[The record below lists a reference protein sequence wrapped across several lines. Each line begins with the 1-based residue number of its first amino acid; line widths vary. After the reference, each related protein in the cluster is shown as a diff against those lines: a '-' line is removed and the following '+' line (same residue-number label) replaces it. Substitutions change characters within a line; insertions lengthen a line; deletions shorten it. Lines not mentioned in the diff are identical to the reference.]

1 MTRDQYIESLVAQGG
16 LSSKEM
22 YAMTKEWEA
31 KNQPREKV
39 KSNDP
44 AVEAETN
51 VGSEDGTVSE
61 SESGSSE
68 PPIMPGTV
76 ITKGDKDFKFIIDP
90 ETNQGIYFSKPAGD
104 DDARWIRAD
113 KEDDRG
119 LLEKASIA
127 YHFGHSDMDEKKVKQ
142 YEDHFKAQ
150 EEFKKKKKE
159 ALKKYAEDEK
169 LGWTGMIT
177 GGDGFQLSDIFN
189 FEGGFR
195 DEDGSLNIFSDDAR
209 WGEAI
214 SRFAGEGVELAI
226 DAVDFATDRIMDV
239 TLEPI
244 AGALHAMGVM
254 DFSDYTDDSFVGV
267 DFDNIIN
274 DTVAEFVIG
283 DAAYTG
289 QKDALGREKGKY
301 DFGEE
306 VGDLVESGVLS
317 IGAAMM
323 AAPQLLADT
332 KQMIGDTLG
341 IELPEGAQKIINSPL
356 MMAVLGPTG
365 KALWGANRLTQK
377 DVVEAG
383 EEAYNVFSKKA
394 EQLNMT
400 LADFGDVGMSEMMA
414 DAFTGGDAG
423 DYSLK
428 KRIGSF
434 VAGSTRITASALGS
448 LPSVAQSMIP
458 YVGIASIV
466 VGEAAR
472 TNMESKQDGRP
483 LDWARLGHAYTT
495 GASEGLLEL
504 VTKKIGMGMFKGLR
518 GGGKEAIE
526 QTLRQYGTK
535 VMKEFGQEGLSEV
548 GTLLINQIADAVYKD
563 EVTEY
568 FPKWGELI
576 DTFLIGGVM
585 GGGMS
590 SAGVGGQILRNTIAR
605 KNIKGNLNSA
615 GYKNLSGMFDSINP
629 LSEGG
634 LSQEIASGMEDSTS
648 KRQRLEDTKRIK
660 QTDDVK
666 TKPSKTQIEGTTE
679 VNQDAAREYV
689 ENKPATIKEQNVV
702 ETVTI
707 KDGKPV
713 TELTVDEKADA
724 AYDVLTNPSTEMF
737 LNTELKREV
746 EAGRMTTTKAEEIKA
761 NFKAQQG
768 AANRMQGLGYTGQQR
783 QKAIGLLAEEESL
796 QQEIKQVNNK
806 SLTETQQARIDE
818 INNEL
823 KTIRTDAY
831 NKATAEQQAK
841 IDEGVEKDLEFTKK
855 VTESEDGTF
864 TDPVGEN
871 KAVQTF
877 ESTQE
882 FLQFAKDKNIPN
894 VDAYT
899 DALVLPNGQ
908 ILINKQ
914 HMREAGAVGAGRH
927 EVLHKILKSQFT
939 GVNLENGRA
948 EKLKNEF
955 LKILK
960 ETDPKGYKLLIDTIT
975 YSDEVDGRLYTD
987 EYLKENPDEYLTI
1000 YASLLMEGKIPL
1012 ETFEKKP
1019 SLIKRLGNFFSS
1031 IFADAANEN
1040 PAGTNVKASDIGFES
1055 GQDLYDFVKGYVKD
1069 SESGV
1074 LSERAQKLSDQG
1086 REGGKSKT
1094 SKSKIVDVPVVSKA
1108 RQADLDKMTINQ
1120 RYAEDGYLPF
1130 EMKRRA
1136 DGRMELVQDFVG
1148 RGAARAALKQ
1158 RGEPTGD
1165 NKVKF
1170 SKTPYFQDRSSLTET
1185 DARDYDHAIRDKKMK
1200 DSPNREKSE
1209 KEFIEFHRS
1218 SYDRNSEKSL
1228 EESMEPNPLDGIKA
1242 IDKQLAKLVRDSGN
1256 ASVYAWFWEDVA
1268 SQPEEHNRRTRIYKE
1283 LLARKAKIE
1292 KLELDHNADEL
1303 RAKYK
1308 RTEGK
1313 AKEDIKLAIQ
1323 EKFKKLP
1330 SAVIDSG
1337 IDIYTGKPLP
1347 QQKFKFSKTAKTT
1360 PLEAINNLIPADIK
1374 TKEQF
1379 DNFMRNNKTAKVIA
1393 DAMLPGGVINNYIRS
1408 RETSRE
1414 QGNKMLDEMFERI
1427 FNFNP
1432 EAKRAD
1438 GTMVGPKGFGE
1449 SIFANTRFAKMV
1461 ANKALAEKSE
1471 RQKQEKRIDSKE
1483 AKEVA
1488 DDTKET
1494 KVKDDKLA
1502 KKPSETT
1509 NLGKEIEAKITKAVN
1524 KWAKTIEGDI
1534 GFAETRNIP
1543 QAVAEIYGE
1552 LFGFNPGTL
1561 VDKKRNFQKT
1571 DARGLTK
1578 AKQFLIKNAQS
1589 DHARMVELKNDMGK
1603 GTFVPNNVKNALF
1616 KDGKFTGTL
1625 KQYLDLINEKA
1636 TKPIYR
1642 DRTAQTIKGLLALHI
1657 RNRMLETAQPVQ
1669 GKRIQSGAKFSKSQ
1683 IRNNSIHKVH
1693 TEEGFEKSLKEAAQM
1708 TTMGSIMKMLGAP
1721 MKTINDA
1728 NRKTIVDDF
1737 IDSIKNNPFIISPL
1751 LAKLNL
1757 SNFGARNLTGK
1768 DWGTKQGADG
1778 PSIKERR
1785 EWNAFEKKNEI
1796 IENAK
1801 YYRVHEGGDNY
1812 TFMIAPETGLDQKM
1826 VKQLLKKTN
1835 PKTGKKYTLKEIKE
1849 DRHSLGVVKYANSSN
1864 VEFREAMEKKFVK
1877 QGVKPPPPSFVPA
1890 RGGMFWGK
1898 GDRNYEKAL
1907 KLAEKND
1914 KNPENEK
1921 AVEAINAA
1929 KRINIDPA
1937 TGKPDPKGKN
1947 PDTKKTWTKAE
1958 LDNINKKARNATLN
1972 QITKAVKNGMPIET
1986 AGMLVNKGYQGTNS
2000 IFKITIPFV
2009 GESTLI
2015 MTQGGLTE
2023 KAMKRLASEGGP
2035 FSEITTEEHSP
2046 PVSMSMGQWMVGLA
2060 HDVANMDNKGEFTT
2074 NERTAIQEA
2083 IDREAVQVVL
2093 DIATDVA
2100 LNENGFRDKVLEGQ
2114 TIKTKNVAWNRLNR
2128 ANHEGNPSPLEK
2140 IELENG
2146 KTAAEKTGITPN
2158 PKFSKSFKNN
2168 PSALNYQ
2175 QKLINDNAIDPEA
2188 LTTKDAKD
2196 RLNISM
2202 PVQILKNDRVIKN
2215 SNLNPDIM
2223 VPTVTAEK
2231 MKTVMLNSFK
2241 TRVKA
2246 SKSNPKRKGISVFDF
2261 DDTLARTKEKVIVN
2275 MIDGTT
2281 KEISAAQFAK
2291 QAGTLTEQG
2300 AEFDFSNFE
2309 NVAKGTKEG
2318 PLADL
2323 ARKRQGKFGSGD
2335 IFVLTARPNSAGPA
2349 IQAFLKSIGID
2360 IPLQN
2365 ITGLS
2370 DGTAQAKADWVLN
2383 KTAEGYNDF
2392 YFADDS
2398 FANVAG
2404 VKAVLD
2410 AVDVKNKVQQAKFS
2424 KSKRLN
2430 KEMNVI
2436 LEEVTGVESF
2446 KQYSDVRARL
2456 KGKKKDG
2463 GLFKRFLRQFT
2474 ITPSADD
2481 FAGLTYAFRGTGEQ
2495 GNRHAKWIEDNLIKP
2510 YDKAELELMSAKKAV
2525 ANDFAALK
2533 KQFPNLRTKRNSF
2546 GISRNPLLAQIGVG
2560 PFTKSQAVRVYMWNK
2575 QGMDI
2580 PGMSKRDIA
2589 DLVKAVEAD
2598 NELNIFADEV
2608 ILIQKDAKYPPPQ
2621 ENWMAGD
2628 MKSDIL
2634 NGMDKGFRQELLAEW
2649 NENIEAVFTP
2659 ELYNKLEALYGSKY
2673 VEALKDSIRRMRSG
2687 SNRPIYTGGGAR
2699 IVNDMLDWL
2708 NASVGATMFINQK
2721 SGLLQTLSAV
2731 NFINWG
2737 DNNIYAA
2744 AKAFASKDFYPT
2756 FLKLM
2761 NSDYLV
2767 NRRDGLKINVNEAE
2781 LVDAGKKGGFQGM
2794 VSYLLDKGFVI
2805 TRIMD
2810 SLAIAS
2816 GGATFFINRKAAL
2829 QKRVNPETGKLYTEA
2844 EAEAQAFED
2853 FYAIAEETQQSSNPS
2868 KISQQQA
2875 SLAGRVLLSFQ
2886 NVTMQFNRKTKK
2898 SILDFIKRRKK
2909 PGMTQR
2915 ESDMSNLSSVMYYVG
2930 MQNLIFHSLQQALF
2944 AGLFDDDEEEDK
2956 NRAAGIANG
2965 MVDSLLFGLGFGG
2978 AGIATIKNLVMRMH
2992 SESKKKSP
3000 DYEEPLWDIFDVS
3013 PVLDSKVRKLRQA
3026 AKSFSWNM
3034 KEIKRR
3040 GWSLDNPAYLAVSQI
3055 VSAFLNLPADRVL
3068 NIANNMSNAMDE
3080 ETRVWQKVALT
3091 LGWSPYILGLPYW
3104 GRQSTIDR
3112 EAKEDAKLQEN
3123 YKKQVQKVKKKGF
3136 TKKIPLS
3143 GPNHYKP
3150 EGQSGVDF
3158 MQVER
3163 PDGTI
3168 QYYVKP

>member
-1 MTRDQYIESLVAQGG
+1 MTKDQYIESLVAQGG

-31 KNQPREKV
+31 KNKPQEKV

-51 VGSEDGTVSE
+51 VGSENNTVSE
-61 SESGSSE
+61 SENGSSE
-68 PPIMPGTV
+68 PLIMPDTV
-76 ITKGDKDFKFIIDP
+76 VTKGDKDFKFTIDP
-90 ETNQGIYFSKPAGD
+90 ETNQPVYYSKPAGD
-104 DDARWIRAD
+104 KDVDWTVAD

-127 YHFGHSDMDEKKVKQ
+127 YHFGHSDMSEEKVKE

-159 ALKKYAEDEK
+159 ALIQYAEDEK
-169 LGWTGMIT
+169 KGWYGM
-177 GGDGFQLSDIFN
+177 LA
-189 FEGGFR
+189 EGR
-195 DEDGSLNIFSDDAR
+195 I
-209 WGEAI
+209 GEGI
-214 SRFAGEGVELAI
+214 SRLAGETIELGI
-226 DAVDFATDRIMDV
+226 DAIDFATDRFIDV

-244 AGALHAMGVM
+244 AGALDAMGIM
-254 DFSDYTDDSFVGV
+254 DFSDYEDDSFVGV
-267 DFDNIIN
+267 SFDNIIN
-274 DTVAEFVIG
+274 DTVAEFVLG

-289 QKDALGREKGKY
+289 QKDALGNVKGKY

-323 AAPQLLADT
+323 ATPQLLADT
-332 KQMIGDTLG
+332 KKMIGDSLG
-341 IELPEGAQKIINSPL
+341 ITLPPGAQEIINSPL
-356 MMAVLGPTG
+356 MAATMPGLSTLNA
-365 KALWGANRLTQK
+365 LTQK
-377 DVVEAG
+377 DLVEKG

-394 EQLNMT
+394 ELLNMT
-400 LADFGDVGMSEMMA
+400 LADFGDVGMSEMMG
-414 DAFTGGDAG
+414 DAFTGGDDG
-423 DYSLK
+423 DYDLK

-483 LDWARLGHAYTT
+483 LDWARLGHAYVT

-504 VTKKIGMGMFKGLR
+504 VTKKIGSGMLKSLR
-518 GGGKEAIE
+518 GGTKEVVE
-526 QTLRQYGTK
+526 QTLKQYGVK

-548 GTLLINQIADAVYKD
+548 GTLLINQVADAVYKD

-568 FPKWGELI
+568 FPKFGELI

-590 SAGVGGQILRNTIAR
+590 ATGVGGQILRNTIAR
-605 KNIKGNLNSA
+605 KNIKGKLNSA
-615 GYKNLSGMFDSINP
+615 GFNKIHSMFDSINP

-634 LSQEIASGMEDSTS
+634 LSQEIGSGMEDSTS

-660 QTDDVK
+660 QVDDIK
-666 TKPSKTQIEGTTE
+666 KKPSKTEIEQTQQTAQ
-679 VNQDAAREYV
+679 QDAMENAVRE
-689 ENKPATIKEQNVV
+689 NTADNIKEQNVA
-702 ETVTI
+702 ETVSI

-746 EAGRMTTTKAEEIKA
+746 EAGNMTTTKADEIKA

-783 QKAIGLLAEEESL
+783 QQAIGLVAEKENL
-796 QQEIKQVNNK
+796 QKKVDEGDKA
-806 SLTETQQARIDE
+806 LTKTEQARIEE

-823 KTIRTDAY
+823 ASIPRS
-831 NKATAEQQAK
+831 AEQQAN
-841 IDEGVEKDLEFTKK
+841 IDKQVEKDIEFTEKFGNVGKK
-855 VTESEDGTF
+855 DGEF
-864 TDPVGEN
+864 EGAVGEN
-871 KAVQTF
+871 KAVQVF
-877 ESTQE
+877 ETTQE
-882 FLQFAKDKNIPN
+882 FEQLAKDNNIN
-894 VDAYT
+894 VDET
-899 DALVLPNGQ
+899 VDGFVLPNGQ
-908 ILINKQ
+908 IFLNKQ
-914 HMREAGAVGAGRH
+914 KMREAGAIGVGRH
-927 EVLHKILKSQFT
+927 ELLHKILKQQFS
-939 GVNLENGRA
+939 GPNG

-955 LKILK
+955 LKILQ
-960 ETDPKGYKLLIDTIT
+960 ETDPQGYALLMDKMKL
-975 YSDEVDGRLYTD
+975 YSEQ
-987 EYLKENPDEYLTI
+987 ELKNAPDEYLAN
-1000 YASLLMEGKIPL
+1000 YASLLMEGAIPL
-1012 ETFEKKP
+1012 ETFETKP
-1019 SLIKRLGNFFSS
+1019 SLIERLSNFFSS

-1040 PAGTNVKASDIGFES
+1040 PAGPNVKASDIGFKS

-1074 LSERAQKLSDQG
+1074 LSDRAQQLAEKG
-1086 REGGKSKT
+1086 VEGTGEIAKKANLRKP
-1094 SKSKIVDVPVVSKA
+1094 SKSKKVVSKA
-1108 RQADLDKMTINQ
+1108 RQAELETLTPNQ
-1120 RYAEDGYLPF
+1120 RLALEGKGPLTMIRD
-1130 EMKRRA
+1130 A
-1136 DGRMELVQDFVG
+1136 DGKLVMDYGPIAETLDRRKSPYRNVKG
-1148 RGAARAALKQ
+1148 RSGI
-1158 RGEPTGD
+1158 P
-1165 NKVKF
+1165 KF
-1170 SKTPYFQDRSSLTET
+1170 SKTQ
-1185 DARDYDHAIRDKKMK
+1185 
-1200 DSPNREKSE
+1200 
-1209 KEFIEFHRS
+1209 
-1218 SYDRNSEKSL
+1218 
-1228 EESMEPNPLDGIKA
+1228 KA
-1242 IDKQLAKLVRDSGN
+1242 
-1256 ASVYAWFWEDVA
+1256 
-1268 SQPEEHNRRTRIYKE
+1268 
-1283 LLARKAKIE
+1283 
-1292 KLELDHNADEL
+1292 
-1303 RAKYK
+1303 
-1308 RTEGK
+1308 
-1313 AKEDIKLAIQ
+1313 
-1323 EKFKKLP
+1323 
-1330 SAVIDSG
+1330 
-1337 IDIYTGKPLP
+1337 
-1347 QQKFKFSKTAKTT
+1347 T
-1360 PLEAINNLIPADIK
+1360 PLEAINDLIPANIK

-1379 DNFMRNNKTAKVIA
+1379 DAFMRDNKTALPIA
-1393 DAMLPGGVINNYIRS
+1393 SALLPGGVINNYIRS

-1414 QGNKMLDEMFERI
+1414 QGDKMIDEMYERI

-1432 EAKRAD
+1432 EATRAD
-1438 GTMVGPKGFGE
+1438 GTIVGPKGFGE

-1471 RQKQEKRIDSKE
+1471 KQKQEKRIDSKE

-1509 NLGKEIEAKITKAVN
+1509 GLGKETEAEITKAVN

-1543 QAVAEIYGE
+1543 QAVAEIYGKM
-1552 LFGFNPGTL
+1552 FGFNPETL

-1589 DHARMVELKNDMGK
+1589 DHSRMVELKNDMGK

-1669 GKRIQSGAKFSKSQ
+1669 GKRVQSGAKFAKSK
-1683 IRNNSIHKVH
+1683 IDNNSLLDTLTQSGID
-1693 TEEGFEKSLKEAAQM
+1693 TMMKS
-1708 TTMGSIMKMLGAP
+1708 MGESYT
-1721 MKTINDA
+1721 TINKS
-1728 NRKTIVDDF
+1728 NRKAF
-1737 IDSIKNNPFIISPL
+1737 Q
-1751 LAKLNL
+1751 
-1757 SNFGARNLTGK
+1757 
-1768 DWGTKQGADG
+1768 TKIEN
-1778 PSIKERR
+1778 SIKESGMPLSMF
-1785 EWNAFEKKNEI
+1785 N
-1796 IENAK
+1796 
-1801 YYRVHEGGDNY
+1801 
-1812 TFMIAPETGLDQKM
+1812 
-1826 VKQLLKKTN
+1826 LLKMGNFGRKRVYGNNNKKYTTKLQAKAAGIKN
-1835 PKTGKKYTLKEIKE
+1835 PKTYFEKQDGTYVEKGKP
-1849 DRHSLGVVKYANSSN
+1849 GSN
-1864 VEFREAMEKKFVK
+1864 PKDSNQWVAAVGNPYYG
-1877 QGVKPPPPSFVPA
+1877 QSDPA
-1890 RGGMFWGK
+1890 YK
-1898 GDRNYEKAL
+1898 DAK
-1907 KLAEKND
+1907 KLAEAND
-1914 KNPENEK
+1914 SKYPKDKLDNL
-1921 AVEAINAA
+1921 IAA
-1929 KRINIDPA
+1929 KRIEIPFVKDKNGKQIPRKLTLQEKADNKIQEEINMDALMDFIDLLNKKKDGKLVIPLEVA
-1937 TGKPDPKGKN
+1937 GMFVAQSYQATTGLMKIAAPFVGVSERFIRAKGINPSTGKP
-1947 PDTKKTWTKAE
+1947 
-1958 LDNINKKARNATLN
+1958 
-1972 QITKAVKNGMPIET
+1972 VKQ
-1986 AGMLVNKGYQGTNS
+1986 AQRK
-2000 IFKITIPFV
+2000 
-2009 GESTLI
+2009 ESFI
-2015 MTQGGLTE
+2015 
-2023 KAMKRLASEGGP
+2023 
-2035 FSEITTEEHSP
+2035 EEHSP
-2046 PVSMSMGQWMVGLA
+2046 PVNVIGAAILWGLKNGGLGRIKQGIKDNFIQVQLSNNA
-2060 HDVANMDNKGEFTT
+2060 DLKIDKAKLDANLPEGVSILTPNAGIIRLAAAGINTNTIVDLNTGKSLADKAGLPLPQELRSNASAVNYQNRLLVDASALQSDPKNEAKFLDKPIMTLEKAKG
-2074 NERTAIQEA
+2074 NLKVSRPVQKLKQEA
-2083 IDREAVQVVL
+2083 VDKGVK
-2093 DIATDVA
+2093 DV
-2100 LNENGFRDKVLEGQ
+2100 GDQ
-2114 TIKTKNVAWNRLNR
+2114 I
-2128 ANHEGNPSPLEK
+2128 
-2140 IELENG
+2140 
-2146 KTAAEKTGITPN
+2146 
-2158 PKFSKSFKNN
+2158 FSRTQD
-2168 PSALNYQ
+2168 AQ
-2175 QKLINDNAIDPEA
+2175 QR
-2188 LTTKDAKD
+2188 KD
-2196 RLNISM
+2196 
-2202 PVQILKNDRVIKN
+2202 
-2215 SNLNPDIM
+2215 
-2223 VPTVTAEK
+2223 T
-2231 MKTVMLNSFK
+2231 MLNSFE
-2241 TRVKA
+2241 TRIRA
-2246 SKSNPKRKGISVFDF
+2246 SRSNPKKKGISVFDF

-2281 KEISAAQFAK
+2281 KEISAAEFAK
-2291 QAGTLTEQG
+2291 QAGVLTAQG
-2300 AEFDFSNFE
+2300 AEFDFINFE

-2370 DGTAQAKADWVLN
+2370 DGTPQAKADWVLN

-2424 KSKRLN
+2424 KTKRLN
-2430 KEMNVI
+2430 TEINKI
-2436 LEEVTGVESF
+2436 LEEVTGTKAF
-2446 KQYSDVRARL
+2446 KQYSTVRARL
-2456 KGKKKDG
+2456 EGKKKDG
-2463 GLFKRFLRQFT
+2463 GLGKRFLRQFT

-2510 YDKAELELMSAKKAV
+2510 YNKAELELMSAKITV

-2533 KQFPNLRTKRNSF
+2533 KQFPSLKTKRNMF
-2546 GISRNPLLAQIGVG
+2546 GIKRNPLLAQTGIG

-2575 QGMDI
+2575 QGMEI

-2589 DLVKAVEAD
+2589 DLVKFVEGD
-2598 NELNIFADEV
+2598 NELNVFADEV
-2608 ILIQKDAKYPPPQ
+2608 ILIQKDGKYPAPKN
-2621 ENWMAGD
+2621 NWMAGD

-2634 NGMDKGFRQELLAEW
+2634 NGMDKGFRQKLLTEW
-2649 NENIEAVFTP
+2649 NENVEAVFTP
-2659 ELYNKLEALYGSKY
+2659 ELYNKLEALYGTKY

-2699 IVNDMLDWL
+2699 MVNDMLDWL
-2708 NASVGATMFINQK
+2708 NASVGVTMFINQK
-2721 SGLLQTLSAV
+2721 SGLLQGLSTV

-2737 DNNIYAA
+2737 DNNLYAA
-2744 AKAFASKDFYPT
+2744 AKAFAGPDFYPT
-2756 FLKLM
+2756 WLRLV

-2794 VSYLLDKGFVI
+2794 VSFLLDKGFVL

-2810 SLAIAS
+2810 SLAIAT

-2844 EAEAQAFED
+2844 EADQQAFDD
-2853 FYAIAEETQQSSNPS
+2853 FYAVAEETQQSSNPS

-2898 SILDFIKRRKK
+2898 SILDFVKRRRK

-2944 AGLFDDDEEEDK
+2944 AGLFEEDDEEEK
-2956 NRAAGIANG
+2956 NRGADIANG
-2965 MVDSLLFGLGFGG
+2965 MLDSLLFGLGFGG
-2978 AGIATIKNLVMRMH
+2978 AGIATLKNLVIRMYKE
-2992 SESKKKSP
+2992 SEKKSP

-3013 PVLDSKVRKLRQA
+3013 PVLDSKIRKLRQA

-3055 VSAFLNLPADRVL
+3055 ISAFFNLPVDRVM
-3068 NIANNMSNAMDE
+3068 NITNNMRNVMDE
-3080 ETRVWQKVALT
+3080 ETRMWQKIALT
-3091 LGWSPYILGLPYW
+3091 LGWSPYILNLPYW
-3104 GRQSTIDR
+3104 GRQSTIDK
-3112 EAKEDAKLQEN
+3112 EAKEDEQLKIDH
-3123 YKKQVQKVKKKGF
+3123 KKQVEQVKKKGF

-3150 EGQSGVDF
+3150 TGELGVDY
-3158 MQVER
+3158 MQVNR

>member
-1 MTRDQYIESLVAQGG
+1 MTKDEYVKQLVAGG
-16 LSSKEM
+16 GYTSQQIYDMGNSFKGDEP
-22 YAMTKEWEA
+22 AEE
-31 KNQPREKV
+31 V
-39 KSNDP
+39 KTNDP
-44 AVEAETN
+44 AVNAEASAGSENNTASQ
-51 VGSEDGTVSE
+51 SEDGSSE
-61 SESGSSE
+61 S
-68 PPIMPGTV
+68 PTIMPGQV
-76 ITKGDKDFKFIIDP
+76 ITKGGYEHKYQIDP
-90 ETNQGIYFSKPAGD
+90 ETKQGVYYRRPAGKD
-104 DDARWIRAD
+104 VNWTNLG
-113 KEDDRG
+113 EDDSESG
-119 LLEKASIA
+119 MLDKASTA
-127 YHFGHSDMDEKKVKQ
+127 YHFGHSDMSASKRKK
-142 YEDHFKAQ
+142 YEDQIKARNQ
-150 EEFKKKKKE
+150 HLKDVKE
-159 ALKKYAEDEK
+159 ARLQYARDEK
-169 LGWTGMIT
+169 LGWAGMIT
-177 GGDGFQLSDIFN
+177 GGDGLQFSDIFD
-189 FEGGFR
+189 FRGFGH
-195 DEDGSLNIFSDDAR
+195 EKGWNIFADDAR
-209 WGEAI
+209 WGEATA
-214 SRFAGEGVELAI
+214 RFIGEGVELAVDTI
-226 DAVDFATDRIMDV
+226 DFATDRIMDV

-244 AGALHAMGVM
+244 AGALNAAGIL
-254 DFSDYTDDSFVGV
+254 DLSDYEDDSFVGIE
-267 DFDNIIN
+267 FDNVIN
-274 DTVAEFVIG
+274 DIVSEFVVG

-306 VGDLVESGVLS
+306 VGDLVESGMLS
-317 IGAAMM
+317 IGAGMM
-323 AAPQLLADT
+323 AMPQLLADT
-332 KQMIGDTLG
+332 KKMIGESMGDF
-341 IELPEGAQKIINSPL
+341 LPPGAQAFLHSPL
-356 MMAVLGPTG
+356 MHATMPGL
-365 KALWGANRLTQK
+365 ANLDSLTQGDIVK
-377 DVVEAG
+377 AG
-383 EEAYNVFSKKA
+383 EEAYNIYSKKA
-394 EQLNMT
+394 NQLNLT
-400 LADFGDVGMSEMMA
+400 LADFGPVGMSEMMGEA
-414 DAFTGGDAG
+414 FVKYEKDASGEYVLDKNGD
-423 DYSLK
+423 K
-428 KRIGSF
+428 KRIPQSLGDRLKSF

-448 LPSVAQSMIP
+448 LPSVAQSMVP

-466 VGEAAR
+466 AGEAAR

-483 LDWARLGHAYTT
+483 LNWARLGHAYTT

-518 GGGKEAIE
+518 GGGKEVIE

-535 VMKEFGQEGLSEV
+535 VMKEFGQEGLSEL
-548 GTLLINQIADAVYKD
+548 GTLLINQAADKLYKD
-563 EVTEY
+563 EVDEW
-568 FPKWGELI
+568 FPAWGEVI

-590 SAGVGGQILRNTIAR
+590 SVGVGGQMIRNTIAR

-615 GYKNLSGMFDSINP
+615 GFKKLSTALDSINP
-629 LSEGG
+629 FSEGG

-648 KRQRLEDTKRIK
+648 ERQRLQDTKRIK
-660 QTDDVK
+660 QVDEIK
-666 TKPSKTQIEGTTE
+666 NKPSKTEIQKTSEIARNDAMENAVIENTAD
-679 VNQDAAREYV
+679 N
-689 ENKPATIKEQNVV
+689 IKEQNVV
-702 ETVTI
+702 ETVSI
-707 KDGKPV
+707 KNGKPV
-713 TELTVDEKADA
+713 TELTVDEKSDA
-724 AYDVLTNPSTEMF
+724 FYKVLTNPSTEMF

-746 EAGRMTTTKAEEIKA
+746 EAGNMTTTKAEEIKA

-768 AANRMQGLGYTGQQR
+768 AANQMKGSDLTGQQR
-783 QKAIGLLAEEESL
+783 QKVISLLAEEKNL
-796 QQEIKQVNNK
+796 QETIKQRNNK
-806 SLTETQQARIDE
+806 ALTEKEQARVDE

-823 KTIRTDAY
+823 STISNDAY
-831 NKATAEQQAK
+831 NQKTAEQQAK
-841 IDEGVEKDLEFTKK
+841 IDEGVEKDIDYTKK
-855 VTESEDGTF
+855 VTEGEDGTF
-864 TDPVGEN
+864 NNAVGEN
-871 KAVQTF
+871 KSVQTW
-877 ESTQE
+877 ESTKE
-882 FLQFAKDKNIPN
+882 FLEFAKDNNIEA
-894 VDAYT
+894 DAYT
-899 DALVLPNGQ
+899 DAIVLENGQ

-914 HMREAGAVGAGRH
+914 HMREAGAIGAGRH

-939 GVNLENGRA
+939 GVNLKNGKA
-948 EKLKNEF
+948 EKLKDQF
-955 LKILK
+955 LKILE
-960 ETDPKGYKLLIDTIT
+960 ETDPEGYKLLMDTIT
-975 YSDEVDGRLYTD
+975 YSEDGYRLYSD
-987 EYLKENPDEYLTI
+987 EYLKDNPDEYLTI
-1000 YASLLMEGKIPL
+1000 YASLLMEKKIPL

-1019 SLIKRLGNFFSS
+1019 SLIKRLSNFFSN

-1040 PAGTNVKASDIGFES
+1040 PAGTNVKASDIGFKD
-1055 GQDLYDFVKGYVKD
+1055 GKDLYNFVKGYVKD

-1074 LSERAQKLSDQG
+1074 LSDRAQKLSDQG
-1086 REGGKSKT
+1086 REGSKSKT
-1094 SKSKIVDVPVVSKA
+1094 SKSKKPTISKA
-1108 RQADLDKMTINQ
+1108 RQADLDKMTPNQ
-1120 RYAEDGYLPF
+1120 RLALEGKGPLTMIRD
-1130 EMKRRA
+1130 A
-1136 DGRMELVQDFVG
+1136 DGKLVMGYGPIAETLDG
-1148 RGAARAALKQ
+1148 RKSPYKNVKGRS
-1158 RGEPTGD
+1158 GIP
-1165 NKVKF
+1165 KF
-1170 SKTPYFQDRSSLTET
+1170 SKT
-1185 DARDYDHAIRDKKMK
+1185 KK
-1200 DSPNREKSE
+1200 
-1209 KEFIEFHRS
+1209 
-1218 SYDRNSEKSL
+1218 
-1228 EESMEPNPLDGIKA
+1228 A
-1242 IDKQLAKLVRDSGN
+1242 
-1256 ASVYAWFWEDVA
+1256 
-1268 SQPEEHNRRTRIYKE
+1268 
-1283 LLARKAKIE
+1283 
-1292 KLELDHNADEL
+1292 
-1303 RAKYK
+1303 
-1308 RTEGK
+1308 
-1313 AKEDIKLAIQ
+1313 
-1323 EKFKKLP
+1323 
-1330 SAVIDSG
+1330 
-1337 IDIYTGKPLP
+1337 
-1347 QQKFKFSKTAKTT
+1347 T
-1360 PLEAINNLIPADIK
+1360 PLEAINDLIPASIK

-1379 DNFMRNNKTAKVIA
+1379 DAFMRDNKTALPIA
-1393 DAMLPGGVINNYIRS
+1393 SALLPGGVINNYIRS

-1414 QGNKMLDEMFERI
+1414 QGDKMIDEMYERI

-1432 EAKRAD
+1432 EATRAD
-1438 GTMVGPKGFGE
+1438 GTIVGPKGFGE

-1471 RQKQEKRIDSKE
+1471 KQKQEKRIDSKE

-1509 NLGKEIEAKITKAVN
+1509 GLDKQTEAKITKAVN

-1552 LFGFNPGTL
+1552 MFGFNPETL

-1669 GKRIQSGAKFSKSQ
+1669 GKRIQSGAKFSRSI
-1683 IRNNSIHKVH
+1683 IRKNSLHNLTTKY
-1693 TEEGFEKSLKEAAQM
+1693 GLGLSLKDAAQM
-1708 TTMGSIMKMLGAP
+1708 TNINQIMKMLGVP
-1721 MKTINDA
+1721 MKTINDD

-1737 IDSIKNNPFIISPL
+1737 VNSISTNEAIITPL
-1751 LAKLNL
+1751 IARLNL
-1757 SNFGARNLTGK
+1757 SNFGASNFTGK
-1768 DWGTKQGADG
+1768 DWGNPNNKK
-1778 PSIKERR
+1778 IRLKERN
-1785 EWNAFEKKNEI
+1785 EWSEFKSKNKVI
-1796 IENAK
+1796 NSAN
-1801 YYRVHEGGDNY
+1801 YYRVDKGKGDY
-1812 TFMIAPETGLDQKM
+1812 TFIIGEKYINKKGKTAYRKPSQEVL
-1826 VKQLLKKTN
+1826 VKKF
-1835 PKTGKKYTLKEIKE
+1835 GKK
-1849 DRHSLGVVKYANSSN
+1849 GVT
-1864 VEFREAMEKKFVK
+1864 
-1877 QGVKPPPPSFVPA
+1877 PPPPNFVPA
-1890 RGGMFWGK
+1890 RGGMFHGTN
-1898 GDRNYEKAL
+1898 DPNYIKAMD
-1907 KLAEKND
+1907 AARIND
-1914 KNPENEK
+1914 KKNSNK
-1921 AVEAINAA
+1921 QAIKDINAA

-1947 PDTKKTWTKAE
+1947 PKTGKTWTKAE
-1958 LDNINKKARNATLN
+1958 LDTINKKARNATLN
-1972 QITKAVKNGMPIET
+1972 QIKQAVKNGMPIET

-2023 KAMKRLASEGGP
+2023 KAIKLLAREGGP

-2046 PVSMSMGQWMVGLA
+2046 PVSMNMGQWMVALA
-2060 HDVANMDNKGEFTT
+2060 YDMANMNSEGEFTT
-2074 NERTAIQEA
+2074 DETNVIEKA
-2083 IDREAVQVVL
+2083 IDRNAIQVVL

-2100 LNENGFRDKVLEGQ
+2100 LNENGFRDKILEGQ
-2114 TIKTKNVAWNRLNR
+2114 TIKTRNVAWNRLNR

-2140 IELENG
+2140 IELEDG
-2146 KTAAEKTGITPN
+2146 RTAADKTGITPN

-2215 SNLNPDIM
+2215 SELNPDIM

-2231 MKTVMLNSFK
+2231 MKTVMVNSFE

-2370 DGTAQAKADWVLN
+2370 DGTPQAKADWVLN

-2424 KSKRLN
+2424 KSKKLN
-2430 KEMNVI
+2430 TEINKI
-2436 LEEVTGVESF
+2436 LEEVTGTKAF
-2446 KQYSDVRARL
+2446 KKYSTVRARL
-2456 KGKKKDG
+2456 EGKKKDG

-2510 YDKAELELMSAKKAV
+2510 YNKAELELMSAKIAV

-2533 KQFPNLRTKRNSF
+2533 KQFPSLKTKRNTF
-2546 GISRNPLLAQIGVG
+2546 GIKRNPLLAQTGIG

-2575 QGMDI
+2575 QGMEI

-2589 DLVKAVEAD
+2589 DLVKFVEGD
-2598 NELNIFADEV
+2598 NELNVFADEV
-2608 ILIQKDAKYPPPQ
+2608 ILIQKDGKYPAPKN
-2621 ENWMAGD
+2621 NWMAGD

-2634 NGMDKGFRQELLAEW
+2634 NGMDKGFRQKLLTEW

-2673 VEALKDSIRRMRSG
+2673 IEALKDSIRRMRSG
-2687 SNRPIYTGGGAR
+2687 SNRPVYTGGGAR

-2708 NASVGATMFINQK
+2708 NASVGVTMFINQK
-2721 SGLLQTLSAV
+2721 SGLLQTLSSV

-2744 AKAFASKDFYPT
+2744 AKAFASADFYPT

-2794 VSYLLDKGFVI
+2794 VSFLLDKGFVI

-2816 GGATFFINRKAAL
+2816 GGATFFINRKAAM
-2829 QKRVNPETGKLYTEA
+2829 QKRTNPETGKLYTEA
-2844 EAEAQAFED
+2844 EAEAQAFQD

-2898 SILDFIKRRKK
+2898 SILDFVKRRRK

-2944 AGLFDDDEEEDK
+2944 AGLFDDEEEKEK
-2956 NRAAGIANG
+2956 NRGADIANG
-2965 MVDSLLFGLGFGG
+2965 MLDSLLFGLGFGG
-2978 AGIATIKNLVMRMH
+2978 AFISTLKNVTMRMYEEH
-2992 SESKKKSP
+2992 KKKSP
-3000 DYEEPLWDIFDVS
+3000 DYEEPLWDLFDVS
-3013 PVLDSKVRKLRQA
+3013 PVIDSKIRKLRQA

-3040 GWSLDNPAYLAVSQI
+3040 GWSLDNPAYLAISQI
-3055 VSAFLNLPADRVL
+3055 ISAFFNLPVDRVM
-3068 NIANNMSNAMDE
+3068 NITNNMRNAMDE
-3080 ETRVWQKVALT
+3080 ETRMWQKIALT
-3091 LGWSPYILGLPYW
+3091 LGWSPYILNLPYW
-3104 GRQSTIDR
+3104 GRQSTIDK
-3112 EAKEDAKLQEN
+3112 EAKEDAKLKEN
-3123 YKKQVQKVKKKGF
+3123 YKKQIQRVKKKGF

>member
-1 MTRDQYIESLVAQGG
+1 MTKDQYIESLVAQGG

-31 KNQPREKV
+31 KNKPQEKV

-51 VGSEDGTVSE
+51 VGSEDNTVSE
-61 SESGSSE
+61 SESGSLE
-68 PPIMPGTV
+68 QPIMPDTV
-76 ITKGDKDFKFIIDP
+76 VTKGGKDFKFTIDP
-90 ETNQGIYFSKPAGD
+90 ETNQAIYYSKPAGD
-104 DDARWIRAD
+104 RDVDWTIAD

-142 YEDHFKAQ
+142 YEDQFKAQ
-150 EEFKKKKKE
+150 AEFKKKKKE
-159 ALKKYAEDEK
+159 ALKQYALDEEK
-169 LGWTGMIT
+169 GWYGM
-177 GGDGFQLSDIFN
+177 L
-189 FEGGFR
+189 FEGR
-195 DEDGSLNIFSDDAR
+195 I
-209 WGEAI
+209 GEGL
-214 SRFAGEGVELAI
+214 SRLAGETIELGI
-226 DAVDFATDRIMDV
+226 DAIDFATDRIVDV

-244 AGALHAMGVM
+244 AGALDAIGIL
-254 DFSDYTDDSFVGV
+254 DFSDYEDDSFVGV
-267 DFDNIIN
+267 SFDNIIN

-283 DAAYTG
+283 DAAYADQT
-289 QKDALGREKGKY
+289 DALGRKKGKY

-323 AAPQLLADT
+323 ATPQLLADT

-341 IELPEGAQKIINSPL
+341 INLPPGAQEIFNSPL
-356 MMAVLGPTG
+356 MQVALGPGNPLKT
-365 KALWGANRLTQK
+365 LNTLTQR

-400 LADFGDVGMSEMMA
+400 LADFGDVGMSEMMG
-414 DAFTGGDAG
+414 DAFTGGDDG
-423 DYSLK
+423 DYDLK

-504 VTKKIGMGMFKGLR
+504 VTKKIGSGMLKSLR
-518 GGGKEAIE
+518 GGTKEAVE

-548 GTLLINQIADAVYKD
+548 GTLLINQVADAVYKD

-568 FPKWGELI
+568 FPKFGELI

-590 SAGVGGQILRNTIAR
+590 SVGVGGQMLRNTIAR

-615 GYKNLSGMFDSINP
+615 GYKNLSGMFDSVNP
-629 LSEGG
+629 FIEGG
-634 LSQEIASGMEDSTS
+634 ASQEIASGMEDSTS
-648 KRQRLEDTKRIK
+648 KRQRLEDTGRIK
-660 QTDDVK
+660 QVDDIK
-666 TKPSKTQIEGTTE
+666 KKPSKTEIEQTSE
-679 VNQDAAREYV
+679 VARQDAMENAVRE
-689 ENKPATIKEQNVV
+689 NTADNIKEQNVV
-702 ETVTI
+702 ETVSI

-768 AANRMQGLGYTGQQR
+768 AANRMQGLDYTGQQR
-783 QKAIGLLAEEESL
+783 QKAIGLLAEKENL
-796 QQEIKQVNNK
+796 QKKIDKAGDK
-806 SLTETQQARIDE
+806 SLTETEQARVDE

-823 KTIRTDAY
+823 SSIPRS
-831 NKATAEQQAK
+831 AEQQAN
-841 IDEGVEKDLEFTKK
+841 IDKQVEKDIEFTKK
-855 VTESEDGTF
+855 FGNVGKKDGEF
-864 TDPVGEN
+864 DNAVGEN
-871 KAVQTF
+871 KAVQVF
-877 ESTQE
+877 ETTQE
-882 FLQFAKDKNIPN
+882 FEQLAKDNGIDLDAN
-894 VDAYT
+894 VDGF
-899 DALVLPNGQ
+899 VLPNGQ
-908 ILINKQ
+908 IFLNKQ
-914 HMREAGAVGAGRH
+914 KMREAGAIGVGRH
-927 EVLHKILKSQFT
+927 ELLHKILKQQFS
-939 GVNLENGRA
+939 GPNG
-948 EKLKNEF
+948 EKLKDEF
-955 LKILK
+955 LKILQ
-960 ETDPKGYKLLIDTIT
+960 ETDPQGYALLMNKMKL
-975 YSDEVDGRLYTD
+975 YSEQ
-987 EYLKENPDEYLTI
+987 ELKDAPDEYLAN
-1000 YASLLMEGKIPL
+1000 YASLLMEGAIPL
-1012 ETFEKKP
+1012 ETFETKP
-1019 SLIKRLGNFFSS
+1019 SLIERLGNFFSS
-1031 IFADAANEN
+1031 IFANAANEN
-1040 PAGTNVKASDIGFES
+1040 PVGPNVKASDIGFES

-1074 LSERAQKLSDQG
+1074 LSDRAQQLAEKGVDDKTDK
-1086 REGGKSKT
+1086 RKDSKT
-1094 SKSKIVDVPVVSKA
+1094 KSA
-1108 RQADLDKMTINQ
+1108 ELDALTPNQ
-1120 RYAEDGYLPF
+1120 RLALEGKGPLTMIKDANGKLVMDYGPIAETL
-1130 EMKRRA
+1130 
-1136 DGRMELVQDFVG
+1136 DGRKSPYRNVKG
-1148 RGAARAALKQ
+1148 RSGI
-1158 RGEPTGD
+1158 P
-1165 NKVKF
+1165 KF
-1170 SKTPYFQDRSSLTET
+1170 SKT
-1185 DARDYDHAIRDKKMK
+1185 KK
-1200 DSPNREKSE
+1200 
-1209 KEFIEFHRS
+1209 
-1218 SYDRNSEKSL
+1218 
-1228 EESMEPNPLDGIKA
+1228 A
-1242 IDKQLAKLVRDSGN
+1242 
-1256 ASVYAWFWEDVA
+1256 
-1268 SQPEEHNRRTRIYKE
+1268 
-1283 LLARKAKIE
+1283 
-1292 KLELDHNADEL
+1292 
-1303 RAKYK
+1303 
-1308 RTEGK
+1308 
-1313 AKEDIKLAIQ
+1313 
-1323 EKFKKLP
+1323 
-1330 SAVIDSG
+1330 
-1337 IDIYTGKPLP
+1337 
-1347 QQKFKFSKTAKTT
+1347 T
-1360 PLEAINNLIPADIK
+1360 PLEAINDLIPTSIK

-1379 DNFMRNNKTAKVIA
+1379 DAFMRDNKTALPIA
-1393 DAMLPGGVINNYIRS
+1393 SALLPGGVINNYIRS
-1408 RETSRE
+1408 RESSRE
-1414 QGNKMLDEMFERI
+1414 QGDKMIDEMYERI

-1432 EAKRAD
+1432 EATRAD
-1438 GTMVGPKGFGE
+1438 GTIVGPKGFGE

-1471 RQKQEKRIDSKE
+1471 KQKQEKRIDSKE

-1509 NLGKEIEAKITKAVN
+1509 NLGKETEAEITKAVN
-1524 KWAKTIEGDI
+1524 KWAKTIEGDV

-1543 QAVAEIYGE
+1543 QAVAEIYGK
-1552 LFGFNPGTL
+1552 LFGFNPETL

-1657 RNRMLETAQPVQ
+1657 RNRMLETAQPLQ
-1669 GKRIQSGAKFSKSQ
+1669 GKRIQSGAKFSRT
-1683 IRNNSIHKVH
+1683 IDNNSLLDTITKSGIDTAMKSMGVSYA
-1693 TEEGFEKSLKEAAQM
+1693 TINKGNRKAFQTKIENSIKESGMPLRMFDLLKMGNFGRKRVYGNNNKKYSTKQQAVAAGIKNPKTYFEKKDGTYVEKGLPGSKPKDSDQWVAAVGNPYYGQSDPAYKEA
-1708 TTMGSIMKMLGAP
+1708 
-1721 MKTINDA
+1721 
-1728 NRKTIVDDF
+1728 RR
-1737 IDSIKNNPFIISPL
+1737 
-1751 LAKLNL
+1751 LAKLND
-1757 SNFGARNLTGK
+1757 SKYPK
-1768 DWGTKQGADG
+1768 DKL
-1778 PSIKERR
+1778 
-1785 EWNAFEKKNEI
+1785 
-1796 IENAK
+1796 
-1801 YYRVHEGGDNY
+1801 DN
-1812 TFMIAPETGLDQKM
+1812 IL
-1826 VKQLLKKTN
+1826 
-1835 PKTGKKYTLKEIKE
+1835 
-1849 DRHSLGVVKYANSSN
+1849 
-1864 VEFREAMEKKFVK
+1864 
-1877 QGVKPPPPSFVPA
+1877 
-1890 RGGMFWGK
+1890 
-1898 GDRNYEKAL
+1898 
-1907 KLAEKND
+1907 
-1914 KNPENEK
+1914 
-1921 AVEAINAA
+1921 AA
-1929 KRINIDPA
+1929 KRIEIPFVKDKNGKQIPRKLTLQEKADNKIQEEINMDALMDFIDLLNKKKDGKLIIPLEVA
-1937 TGKPDPKGKN
+1937 GMFVAQSYQATTGLMKIAAPFVGVSERFIRAKGINPSTGKP
-1947 PDTKKTWTKAE
+1947 
-1958 LDNINKKARNATLN
+1958 
-1972 QITKAVKNGMPIET
+1972 VKQAQRT
-1986 AGMLVNKGYQGTNS
+1986 
-2000 IFKITIPFV
+2000 
-2009 GESTLI
+2009 ESFI
-2015 MTQGGLTE
+2015 
-2023 KAMKRLASEGGP
+2023 
-2035 FSEITTEEHSP
+2035 EEHSP
-2046 PVSMSMGQWMVGLA
+2046 PVNVIGASILWGLK
-2060 HDVANMDNKGEFTT
+2060 NGGIGRIKQGIKDNFIQIQLSNNADLKLDRAKLDSNLPEGVSILTPNAGIIRLAAAGINT
-2074 NERTAIQEA
+2074 NTIVDLNTGKSLADKAGLPLPQELRSNASAVNYQNRLLVDASALQSDPKNEAKFLDKPIMTLEKAKERLKISKPVQKLKQEA
-2083 IDREAVQVVL
+2083 V
-2093 DIATDVA
+2093 
-2100 LNENGFRDKVLEGQ
+2100 DKGV
-2114 TIKTKNVAWNRLNR
+2114 KTF
-2128 ANHEGNPSPLEK
+2128 GDQ
-2140 IELENG
+2140 I
-2146 KTAAEKTGITPN
+2146 
-2158 PKFSKSFKNN
+2158 FSRTQD
-2168 PSALNYQ
+2168 AQ
-2175 QKLINDNAIDPEA
+2175 QR
-2188 LTTKDAKD
+2188 KD
-2196 RLNISM
+2196 
-2202 PVQILKNDRVIKN
+2202 
-2215 SNLNPDIM
+2215 
-2223 VPTVTAEK
+2223 T
-2231 MKTVMLNSFK
+2231 MLNSFE
-2241 TRVKA
+2241 TRIRA
-2246 SKSNPKRKGISVFDF
+2246 SRSNPKRKGISVFDF

-2291 QAGTLTEQG
+2291 QAGILSEQG

-2430 KEMNVI
+2430 TEINKI

-2456 KGKKKDG
+2456 EGKKKDG

-2510 YDKAELELMSAKKAV
+2510 YDKAELELMSAKIAV

-2533 KQFPNLRTKRNSF
+2533 KQFPSLKTKRNMF
-2546 GISRNPLLAQIGVG
+2546 GIKRNPLLEQTGIG

-2575 QGMDI
+2575 QGMEI

-2589 DLVKAVEAD
+2589 DLVKFVEGD
-2598 NELNIFADEV
+2598 NELNVFADEV
-2608 ILIQKDAKYPPPQ
+2608 ILIQKDGKYPAPKN
-2621 ENWMAGD
+2621 NWMAGD

-2634 NGMDKGFRQELLAEW
+2634 NGIDKGFRQKLLTEW

-2708 NASVGATMFINQK
+2708 NASVGVTMFINQK

-2794 VSYLLDKGFVI
+2794 VSFLLDKGFVI

-2829 QKRVNPETGKLYTEA
+2829 QKRTNSETGKLYTEA
-2844 EAEAQAFED
+2844 EAEAQAFKD

-2898 SILDFIKRRKK
+2898 SVLDFIKRRRK

-2944 AGLFDDDEEEDK
+2944 AGLFDDDEEKDK
-2956 NRAAGIANG
+2956 NRAADVANG
-2965 MVDSLLFGLGFGG
+2965 MLDSLLFGLGFGG
-2978 AGIATIKNLVMRMH
+2978 AFISTLKNVTMRMYD
-2992 SESKKKSP
+2992 ESQKKSP
-3000 DYEEPLWDIFDVS
+3000 DYEDPLWDIFDVS

-3055 VSAFLNLPADRVL
+3055 ISAFLNLPADRVMNL
-3068 NIANNMSNAMDE
+3068 TNNMRNVTDE
-3080 ETRVWQKVALT
+3080 QTRMWQKIALS

-3112 EAKEDAKLQEN
+3112 EAKEDEKLKEN
-3123 YKKQVQKVKKKGF
+3123 YKKQVQRVKKKGF

>member
-1 MTRDQYIESLVAQGG
+1 MTKDQYIESLVAQGG
-16 LSSKEM
+16 LSSKEI

-31 KNQPREKV
+31 KNKPQEKV

-51 VGSEDGTVSE
+51 VGSENNTVSE

-76 ITKGDKDFKFIIDP
+76 ITKGDKDFKFTIDP
-90 ETNQGIYFSKPAGD
+90 ETNQGVYYSKPAGD
-104 DDARWIRAD
+104 DDAQWTAAD

-142 YEDHFKAQ
+142 YKDQFKAQ
-150 EEFKKKKKE
+150 AEYKKKRKE

-177 GGDGFQLSDIFN
+177 GGDGLQFSDIFD
-189 FEGGFR
+189 FRGFGH
-195 DEDGSLNIFSDDAR
+195 EKGWNIFADDAR

-226 DAVDFATDRIMDV
+226 DAVDFATDKIMDV

-244 AGALHAMGVM
+244 AGALHATGIM
-254 DFSDYTDDSFVGV
+254 DFSDYEDDSFVGV

-332 KQMIGDTLG
+332 KQMIGESLG
-341 IELPEGAQKIINSPL
+341 ITLPPGAQEIFNSPL
-356 MMAVLGPTG
+356 MTAAMPGLGRVN
-365 KALWGANRLTQK
+365 ALTQK
-377 DVVEAG
+377 DLVEAG

-414 DAFTGGDAG
+414 DAFTGGDKG
-423 DYSLK
+423 DFSLK

-434 VAGSTRITASALGS
+434 VAGSTRITSSALGS

-548 GTLLINQIADAVYKD
+548 GTLVINQIADAVYKD

-568 FPKWGELI
+568 FPKFGELI

-590 SAGVGGQILRNTIAR
+590 ATGVGGQVLRNTIAR
-605 KNIKGNLNSA
+605 KNIKGNLKSA
-615 GYKNLSGMFDSINP
+615 GYKNLSGMFDSVNP
-629 LSEGG
+629 LVEGG
-634 LSQEIASGMEDSTS
+634 ASQEIASGMEDSTS
-648 KRQRLEDTKRIK
+648 KRQRLEDTGRIK
-660 QTDDVK
+660 QVDDIK
-666 TKPSKTQIEGTTE
+666 KKPSKTEIEQTQQTAQ
-679 VNQDAAREYV
+679 QDAV
-689 ENKPATIKEQNVV
+689 ENTVRENTADNIKEQNVA
-702 ETVTI
+702 ETVSI

-746 EAGRMTTTKAEEIKA
+746 EAGNMTTTKAEEIKA

-768 AANRMQGLGYTGQQR
+768 AANRMQGLGYSGQQR
-783 QKAIGLLAEEESL
+783 QQAIGLLAEKENL
-796 QQEIKQVNNK
+796 QKKIDEGDKA
-806 SLTETQQARIDE
+806 LTKTEQARVDE

-823 KTIRTDAY
+823 SSIPRS
-831 NKATAEQQAK
+831 AEQQAN
-841 IDEGVEKDLEFTKK
+841 IDKQVEKDIEFTEKFGNVGKK
-855 VTESEDGTF
+855 DGEF
-864 TDPVGEN
+864 ENAVGEN
-871 KAVQTF
+871 KAVQVF
-877 ESTQE
+877 ETTQE
-882 FLQFAKDKNIPN
+882 FEQLAKDNGIN
-894 VDAYT
+894 VDKNV
-899 DALVLPNGQ
+899 DGFVLPNGQ
-908 ILINKQ
+908 IFLNKQ
-914 HMREAGAVGAGRH
+914 KMREAGAIGVGRH
-927 EVLHKILKSQFT
+927 ELLHKILKQQFS
-939 GVNLENGRA
+939 GPNG
-948 EKLKNEF
+948 EKLKDEF
-955 LKILK
+955 LKILQ
-960 ETDPKGYKLLIDTIT
+960 ETDPQGYALLMDKMKL
-975 YSDEVDGRLYTD
+975 YSEQ
-987 EYLKENPDEYLTI
+987 ELKNAPDEYLAN
-1000 YASLLMEGKIPL
+1000 YASLLMEGAIPL
-1012 ETFEKKP
+1012 ETFETKP
-1019 SLIKRLGNFFSS
+1019 SLIERLSNFFSS

-1040 PAGTNVKASDIGFES
+1040 PVGPNVKASDIGFES

-1074 LSERAQKLSDQG
+1074 LSDRAQQLAEKGVDDTP
-1086 REGGKSKT
+1086 GKRKDSKT
-1094 SKSKIVDVPVVSKA
+1094 KKVVSKPK
-1108 RQADLDKMTINQ
+1108 QAELEALTPNQ
-1120 RYAEDGYLPF
+1120 RLALEGKGPLTMIRDANGKLVMDYGPIAETLD
-1130 EMKRRA
+1130 RRKSPYRNVK
-1136 DGRMELVQDFVG
+1136 GRSG
-1148 RGAARAALKQ
+1148 I
-1158 RGEPTGD
+1158 P
-1165 NKVKF
+1165 KF
-1170 SKTPYFQDRSSLTET
+1170 SKTQ
-1185 DARDYDHAIRDKKMK
+1185 
-1200 DSPNREKSE
+1200 
-1209 KEFIEFHRS
+1209 
-1218 SYDRNSEKSL
+1218 
-1228 EESMEPNPLDGIKA
+1228 KA
-1242 IDKQLAKLVRDSGN
+1242 
-1256 ASVYAWFWEDVA
+1256 
-1268 SQPEEHNRRTRIYKE
+1268 
-1283 LLARKAKIE
+1283 
-1292 KLELDHNADEL
+1292 
-1303 RAKYK
+1303 
-1308 RTEGK
+1308 
-1313 AKEDIKLAIQ
+1313 
-1323 EKFKKLP
+1323 
-1330 SAVIDSG
+1330 
-1337 IDIYTGKPLP
+1337 
-1347 QQKFKFSKTAKTT
+1347 T
-1360 PLEAINNLIPADIK
+1360 PLEAINDLIPANIK

-1379 DNFMRNNKTAKVIA
+1379 DTFMRDNKTALPIA
-1393 DAMLPGGVINNYIRS
+1393 SALLPGGVINNYIRS

-1414 QGNKMLDEMFERI
+1414 QGDKMIDEMYERI

-1432 EAKRAD
+1432 EATRAD
-1438 GTMVGPKGFGE
+1438 GTIVGPKGFGE

-1471 RQKQEKRIDSKE
+1471 KQKQEKRIDSKE

-1509 NLGKEIEAKITKAVN
+1509 NLGKETEAEITKAVN

-1543 QAVAEIYGE
+1543 QAVAEIYGKM
-1552 LFGFNPGTL
+1552 FGFNPETL

-1589 DHARMVELKNDMGK
+1589 DHSRMVELKNDMGK

-1669 GKRIQSGAKFSKSQ
+1669 GKRIQSGAKFSRSQ
-1683 IRNNSIHKVH
+1683 IRKNSLHNLTTKS
-1693 TEEGFEKSLKEAAQM
+1693 GLDLSLKDAAQM
-1708 TTMGSIMKMLGAP
+1708 TKMGSIMKMLGVP

-1728 NRKTIVDDF
+1728 NRKTIVDNF
-1737 IDSIKNNPFIISPL
+1737 IDSIDTNEAIINPL

-1757 SNFGARNLTGK
+1757 ANFGASNFTGK
-1768 DWGTKQGADG
+1768 DWGNPDNDLTSNK
-1778 PSIKERR
+1778 
-1785 EWNAFEKKNEI
+1785 EKKEWSEFKSKNTVT
-1796 IENAK
+1796 NSAK
-1801 YYRVHEGGDNY
+1801 YYRVDKGDGDY
-1812 TFMIAPETGLDQKM
+1812 TFIMGNPYKDKNG
-1826 VKQLLKKTN
+1826 KTAYR
-1835 PKTGKKYTLKEIKE
+1835 PPSME
-1849 DRHSLGVVKYANSSN
+1849 VV
-1864 VEFREAMEKKFVK
+1864 RKKFG
-1877 QGVKPPPPSFVPA
+1877 QEANLIPA
-1890 RGGMFWGK
+1890 RGGMFWSSK
-1898 GDRNYEKAL
+1898 NDPNYLKAKEKA
-1907 KLAEKND
+1907 KVND
-1914 KNPENEK
+1914 TKDSNKQAIED
-1921 AVEAINAA
+1921 INAA
-1929 KRINIDPA
+1929 KRIKIDPA
-1937 TGKPDPKGKN
+1937 TGKPDPKGIN

-1958 LDNINKKARNATLN
+1958 LDTINKKARNATLN

-2023 KAMKRLASEGGP
+2023 KAIKLLAAEGGP
-2035 FSEITTEEHSP
+2035 FSQITTEEHSP
-2046 PVSMSMGQWMVGLA
+2046 PVSMNMGQWMVALA
-2060 HDVANMDNKGEFTT
+2060 YDMANMNSEGEFTT
-2074 NERTAIQEA
+2074 DETTVIQKA
-2083 IDREAVQVVL
+2083 IDDNAVQVVL

-2100 LNENGFRDKVLEGQ
+2100 LNKNGFRDKILEGQ

-2140 IELENG
+2140 IELEDG
-2146 KTAAEKTGITPN
+2146 GTAADKTGITPN

-2231 MKTVMLNSFK
+2231 MKTVMVNSFE

-2246 SKSNPKRKGISVFDF
+2246 SRSNPERKGISVFDF

-2275 MIDGTT
+2275 MIDGTI

-2370 DGTAQAKADWVLN
+2370 DGTPQAKADWVLN

-2424 KSKRLN
+2424 KTKRLN
-2430 KEMNVI
+2430 TEINKI
-2436 LEEVTGVESF
+2436 LEEVTGTKAF
-2446 KQYSDVRARL
+2446 KQYSTVRARL
-2456 KGKKKDG
+2456 EGKKKDG
-2463 GLFKRFLRQFT
+2463 GLGKRFLRQFT

-2510 YDKAELELMSAKKAV
+2510 YNKAELELMSAKIAV

-2533 KQFPNLRTKRNSF
+2533 KQFPSLKTKRNMF
-2546 GISRNPLLAQIGVG
+2546 GIKRNPLLAQTGVG

-2575 QGMDI
+2575 QGMEI
-2580 PGMSKRDIA
+2580 PGMSKRDVA
-2589 DLVKAVEAD
+2589 DLVKFVEGD
-2598 NELNIFADEV
+2598 NELNVFADEV
-2608 ILIQKDAKYPPPQ
+2608 ILIQKDGKYPAPKN
-2621 ENWMAGD
+2621 NWMAGD

-2634 NGMDKGFRQELLAEW
+2634 NGMDKGFRKKLLTEW
-2649 NENIEAVFTP
+2649 NENVEAIFTP

-2673 VEALKDSIRRMRSG
+2673 IEALKDSIRRMRSG
-2687 SNRPIYTGGGAR
+2687 SNRPVYTGGGAR

-2708 NASVGATMFINQK
+2708 NASVGVTMFINQK
-2721 SGLLQTLSAV
+2721 SGLLQTLSSV

-2744 AKAFASKDFYPT
+2744 AKAFASADFYPT

-2794 VSYLLDKGFVI
+2794 VSFLLDKGFVI

-2816 GGATFFINRKAAL
+2816 GGATFFINRKAAM
-2829 QKRVNPETGKLYTEA
+2829 QKRTNPETGKLYTEA
-2844 EAEAQAFED
+2844 EAEAQAFQD

-2898 SILDFIKRRKK
+2898 SILDFVKRRRK

-2944 AGLFDDDEEEDK
+2944 AGLFDDEEEKEK
-2956 NRAAGIANG
+2956 NRGADIANG
-2965 MVDSLLFGLGFGG
+2965 MLDSLLFGLGFGG
-2978 AGIATIKNLVMRMH
+2978 AFISTLKNVTMRMYKEH
-2992 SESKKKSP
+2992 KKKSP
-3000 DYEEPLWDIFDVS
+3000 DYEEPLWDLFDVS
-3013 PVLDSKVRKLRQA
+3013 PVIDSKIRKLRQA

-3055 VSAFLNLPADRVL
+3055 ISAFFNLPVDRVM
-3068 NIANNMSNAMDE
+3068 NITNNMRNVMDE
-3080 ETRVWQKVALT
+3080 ETRMWQKIALS
-3091 LGWSPYILGLPYW
+3091 LGWSPYILSLPYW
-3104 GRQSTIDR
+3104 GRQSTIDK
-3112 EAKEDAKLQEN
+3112 EAKEDEKLKEN
-3123 YKKQVQKVKKKGF
+3123 YKKQIQKVKKKGF